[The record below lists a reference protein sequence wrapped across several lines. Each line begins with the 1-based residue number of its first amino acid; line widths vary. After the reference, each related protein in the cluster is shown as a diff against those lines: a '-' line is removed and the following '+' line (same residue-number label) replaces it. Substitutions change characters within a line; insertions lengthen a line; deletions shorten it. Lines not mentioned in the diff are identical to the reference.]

1 MKIHGL
7 ASIIISAIGFCRSG
21 DSFCQNEEVQFM
33 ANIEFIKGHLEYAVA
48 NKQGNDT
55 SLAFADRLDIYNIGQ
70 YRIKKKSAILV
81 TNACLF

>member
-1 MKIHGL
+1 
-7 ASIIISAIGFCRSG
+7 
-21 DSFCQNEEVQFM
+21 M